1 MNKRLLKK
9 YAELV
14 VKVGVNVQK
23 GQGVVLRCSIDQ
35 GKFAAL
41 LTEAAYKAGAK
52 WVEIQWQYQET
63 DKLDQNYQTLEQ
75 LSQVTP
81 WELAKEE
88 YMLAELP
95 ALIYVLSDDPDGLNG
110 VDQEKLQRSF
120 AARKQ
125 AVKKYRDARENKY
138 QWTIVAAPSTQWAKK
153 VFPEDRAPVAVKKLG
168 DAILSTVHLTPQN
181 DPIQAWA
188 EHNANFQAKTS
199 WLTDYNFDYLH
210 YTSDR
215 GTDFKAWLI
224 DGGQWLGGS
233 EATLDGVVFNP
244 NMPTEEVFTTPLK
257 GKAEGILYAT
267 KPLSYQGQLI
277 EDFSLTFK
285 DGKAVDCTAAK
296 GEKLLR
302 EMLAT
307 DEGAAYI
314 GELALVPVTSPIAQS
329 GLLFY
334 ETLFDENASCH
345 VALGRGF
352 SMALPDYQSMSW
364 PEVVAGGIN
373 DSLIHVDFMIGDPT
387 LNVTGHT
394 RDGKSVPIFT
404 QGNWAF

>member
-63 DKLDQNYQTLEQ
+63 DKLDQNYQTLAQ

-81 WELAKEE
+81 WELAREE

-138 QWTIVAAPSTQWAKK
+138 QWTIVAAPSSQWAKK

-307 DEGAAYI
+307 DEGAAYL

-352 SMALPDYQSMSW
+352 SMALSNYQSMSW
-364 PEVVAGGIN
+364 SEVVAGGIN

>member
-364 PEVVAGGIN
+364 SEVVAGGIN

-394 RDGKSVPIFT
+394 RDGKSVPIFA

>member
-1 MNKRLLKK
+1 MPGWRARL
-9 YAELV
+9 
-14 VKVGVNVQK
+14 
-23 GQGVVLRCSIDQ
+23 
-35 GKFAAL
+35 FAFWPP
-41 LTEAAYKAGAK
+41 AYKHRLCPGP
-52 WVEIQWQYQET
+52 VSYT
-63 DKLDQNYQTLEQ
+63 HLDVYKRQ
-75 LSQVTP
+75 
-81 WELAKEE
+81 
-88 YMLAELP
+88 
-95 ALIYVLSDDPDGLNG
+95 
-110 VDQEKLQRSF
+110 
-120 AARKQ
+120 
-125 AVKKYRDARENKY
+125 
-138 QWTIVAAPSTQWAKK
+138 
-153 VFPEDRAPVAVKKLG
+153 
-168 DAILSTVHLTPQN
+168 ILSTVHLTPQN

-334 ETLFDENASCH
+334 ETLFGENASCH